1 MNAVTPMKPAAA
13 PGQAAGPESTVP
25 AQYLTF
31 ALGEELYGLPILVV
45 KEIIEYSALT
55 EVPLMP
61 KTISGVINLRGA
73 VVPVMDL
80 SARLGRAPC
89 TVGRRTSIVIVE
101 QKHKTDGPMIGLI
114 VDSVSAVKTVDPK
127 DIEPP
132 PTFGMKVPAYY
143 IGGMAKM
150 GSKFV
155 ILLQV
160 DQVLDLADLTPAAG
174 QDLLAAPDQ
183 D

>member
-1 MNAVTPMKPAAA
+1 MAGSDTAA
-13 PGQAAGPESTVP
+13 P

-45 KEIIEYSALT
+45 KEIIEYSTLT

-61 KTISGVINLRGA
+61 KTICGVINLRGA

-114 VDSVSAVKTVDPK
+114 VDSVSAVKTVDAK

-132 PTFGMKVPAYY
+132 PTFGMKVPAFY
-143 IGGMAKM
+143 ISGMAKM

-160 DQVLDLADLTPAAG
+160 EQVLDLADLAPASG
-174 QDLLAAPDQ
+174 QELLAGPEQ
-183 D
+183 N